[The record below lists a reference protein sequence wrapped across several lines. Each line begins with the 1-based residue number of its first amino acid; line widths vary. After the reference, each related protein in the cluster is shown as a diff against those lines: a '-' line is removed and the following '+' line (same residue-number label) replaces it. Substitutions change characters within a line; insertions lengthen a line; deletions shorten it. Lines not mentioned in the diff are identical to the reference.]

1 MYMSYCNFVYEL
13 LQLFG
18 TFGADSL
25 VIELLLLY
33 NVAFYYFFAFQF
45 WGLLAEEVDNLTAF
59 LAVEMY
65 MAFYIA
71 IVADAVVVDGYHLCS
86 PFLAQHAK
94 CIIYSGTTQGWHLV
108 AQCLVHVIYRRMDGM
123 VDKIIH
129 DGKPLYRRANTFLHQ
144 SGVCFCLFHALTLSF
159 VLRVQRY
166 KLYL

>member
-59 LAVEMY
+59 LAVEVY
-65 MAFYIA
+65 VAFNVA
-71 IVADAVVVDGYHLCS
+71 IVTNAMFVDGNHLCCLV
-86 PFLAQHAK
+86 LAQHAERVIN
-94 CIIYSGTTQGWHLV
+94 CSATQGWHLIR
-108 AQCLVHVIYRRMDGM
+108 QCLVHVIYRWMDGM
-123 VDKIIH
+123 VDKVIH
-129 DGKPLYRRANTFLHQ
+129 NGQPLH
-144 SGVCFCLFHALTLSF
+144 
-159 VLRVQRY
+159 
-166 KLYL
+166 